1 MRYLAFFLAVILLV
15 SGCASTV
22 PTVAPYSDYPHVYAC
37 PNKLSTLCYRT
48 AIAQVGRRF
57 QYSQLSFQLPIALQA
72 PLRQGKLEL
81 QEYYVKSP
89 VFPSSLPL
97 SGLGL
102 LTSYLY
108 PFGLYATKIIRLENL
123 TDQRLDIVN
132 VHVVTRLQQSQ
143 SLLAVLNQM
152 QAQPAHYFGNSA
164 TESVK
169 LLASGTRSLMVSVG
183 VGGQSEPVAIIY
195 MLVDLKLYNGNQG
208 YLLYSL
214 ARKSIGPT
222 FVLNVEKK
230 LFSEN
235 ENILKK
241 VITSDFF
248 SIKQL
253 VSSANLAS

>member
-1 MRYLAFFLAVILLV
+1 MAVILLV

-48 AIAQVGRRF
+48 AIAPVGHWS
-57 QYSQLSFQLPIALQA
+57 QYNQLSFQLPIALQV

-81 QEYYVKSP
+81 QEYYAKNP
-89 VFPSSLPL
+89 VLPSSLPL
-97 SGLGL
+97 SGPGP

-108 PFGLYATKIIRLENL
+108 PFGLCATKIIRLESL

-169 LLASGTRSLMVSVG
+169 LLASGTRSLRVSVG
-183 VGGQSEPVAIIY
+183 VGAQSEPVAIIY

-222 FVLNVEKK
+222 FVLSVEQK

-235 ENILKK
+235 EPSLKK
-241 VITSDFF
+241 LIIANFF

-253 VSSANLAS
+253 VSSANLVS

>member
-22 PTVAPYSDYPHVYAC
+22 PTVVPYSDYPHVYAC

-48 AIAQVGRRF
+48 AIAPVGHWS
-57 QYSQLSFQLPIALQA
+57 QYNQLSFQVPIALQA

-81 QEYYVKSP
+81 QEYYAKIP
-89 VFPSSLPL
+89 VLPL
-97 SGLGL
+97 SGPGS

-169 LLASGTRSLMVSVG
+169 LLASGTRSLMVSGG
-183 VGGQSEPVAIIY
+183 VGAQSEPVMIIY

-222 FVLNVEKK
+222 FVLNVEQK

-235 ENILKK
+235 KPSLKK
-241 VITSDFF
+241 LIMANFF

-253 VSSANLAS
+253 VSSVNLVS